1 VKNGQVAFEFRNYV
15 RDPLDMTMSLIARC
29 GGKQRFFPLTNAMFE
44 NQNEFFQKIQ
54 GSPPAEQQA
63 LAQLPPGQQ
72 LAGYAKLAG
81 LQQWA
86 AMRGVPSAAQQQCLS
101 NQAEMDRLVQ
111 MNTDATNQ
119 FPKMPGTPTF
129 VINGEMVEGAA
140 SWASLEPKIKE
151 ALK

>member
-1 VKNGQVAFEFRNYV
+1 
-15 RDPLDMTMSLIARC
+15 
-29 GGKQRFFPLTNAMFE
+29 
-44 NQNEFFQKIQ
+44 
-54 GSPPAEQQA
+54 
-63 LAQLPPGQQ
+63 
-72 LAGYAKLAG
+72 
-81 LQQWA
+81 
-86 AMRGVPSAAQQQCLS
+86 
-101 NQAEMDRLVQ
+101 